1 MLRTRNDLINDYN
14 NLTMLTHIH
23 IWNFAIVEALDIELE
38 SGLSVLT
45 GETGAGKSILLD
57 ALGLALGDRA
67 DSTVIRHGESR
78 AEISVTF
85 NTSQA
90 TNAEVWLKEHE
101 LDSEHEC
108 IIRRTVN
115 EKGPSKAFING
126 KPATVQQL
134 RELAE
139 MLVDLH
145 GQHEHQSLMKA
156 EVQQQLLDDYASHSD
171 LVSKVSTS
179 FSEWNKLNT
188 EFKKLNSA
196 KNEQDHRLDLLRYQ
210 VNELET
216 LNLQTGESEKLDI
229 EHKRLSNASQ
239 LLQTTELAL
248 HVLQENDKD
257 SISQQLSHFTL
268 ELQQL
273 GKTDNKLNEIAG
285 LLDNAMIQVNEAS
298 SELHQ
303 YVDNLELDPQ
313 RLSYLDERISTIHNL
328 ARKHHVNPDE
338 LPALLEDLQKELDS
352 IENADGHLEKLQQ
365 DIVITASTYQQAAND
380 LSKSR
385 TNVAKIL
392 STKVSENMQELGM
405 EGGTFEVA
413 LNAYEAESFH
423 ANGNEQIE
431 FLVSANP
438 GSPAKSLSKVAS
450 GGEISRISLAI
461 QVITAESTRIPTLIF
476 DEVDVGIGGRVAE
489 IVGRK
494 LKQLANHRQVICV
507 THLAQVAALGD
518 HHLQVS
524 KQSDSATTISQID
537 YLGTQQRVKEL
548 ARMMGGIE
556 ITEQTLSHAEEMLS
570 KVGNG

>member
-1 MLRTRNDLINDYN
+1 
-14 NLTMLTHIH
+14 MLTHIH

-38 SGLSVLT
+38 PGLSVLT

-85 NTSQA
+85 DTSNA
-90 TNAEVWLKEHE
+90 INAEAWLKEHE

-108 IIRRTVN
+108 IIRRTVS

-126 KPATVQQL
+126 RSATVQQL

-156 EVQQQLLDDYASHSD
+156 DVQQQLLDDYANHSD
-171 LVSKVSTS
+171 LVNKVADS
-179 FSEWNKLNT
+179 FKGWNKLNT
-188 EFKKLNSA
+188 EFKRLSSA
-196 KNEQDHRLDLLRYQ
+196 KNEQDHRLDLLKYQ

-216 LNLQTGESEKLDI
+216 LNLQVGESEKLDV
-229 EHKRLSNASQ
+229 EYKRLSNAS
-239 LLQTTELAL
+239 LLIQTTEQTLHAL
-248 HVLQENDKD
+248 DNSEKTSV
-257 SISQQLSHFTL
+257 SQQLSHFTS

-273 GKTDNKLNEIAG
+273 GKTDSKLNDIAS
-285 LLDNAMIQVNEAS
+285 LLDSASIQINEAT

-303 YVDNLELDPQ
+303 YIDNLELDPQ
-313 RLSYLDERISTIHNL
+313 RLNYLDERIGTIHNL
-328 ARKHHVNPDE
+328 ARKHNVNPDE
-338 LPALLEDLQKELDS
+338 LPELFERLQKELDS

-365 DIVITASTYQQAAND
+365 EIEKTAKTYETASKKLSISRLKAAE
-380 LSKSR
+380 
-385 TNVAKIL
+385 VL
-392 STKVSENMQELGM
+392 STKVTDNMQELGM
-405 EGGTFEVA
+405 EGGAFVVA
-413 LNAYEAESFH
+413 LNTYETQSFH
-423 ANGNEQIE
+423 VNGNEQIE

-438 GSPAKSLSKVAS
+438 GSPAKPLTKVAS

-461 QVITAESTRIPTLIF
+461 QVIAAESTRIPTLIF

-489 IVGRK
+489 IVGLK
-494 LKQLANHRQVICV
+494 LKELAEHRQVICV
-507 THLAQVAALGD
+507 THLAQVAALGE

-524 KQSDSATTISQID
+524 KQSDSATTISQIN
-537 YLGTQQRVKEL
+537 YLDKPLRVKEL

-556 ITEQTLSHAEEMLS
+556 ITKQTLSHAEEMLS
-570 KVGNG
+570 KVS

>member
-1 MLRTRNDLINDYN
+1 
-14 NLTMLTHIH
+14 MLTHIH

-38 SGLSVLT
+38 PNLSVLT

-67 DSTVIRHGESR
+67 DSTVIRHGQSR

-85 NTSQA
+85 DTSQA
-90 TNAEVWLKEHE
+90 ANAEAWLKEHD
-101 LDSEHEC
+101 LDSECEC

-156 EVQQQLLDDYASHSD
+156 DVQQQLLDDYAKHSS
-171 LVSKVSTS
+171 LVNEVSTS
-179 FSEWNKLNT
+179 FREWNKLNT
-188 EFKKLNSA
+188 EFKKLNAA
-196 KNEQDHRLDLLRYQ
+196 KNEQDHRLDLLKYQ
-210 VNELET
+210 VNELES
-216 LNLQTGESEKLDI
+216 LDLKMDESEKLDI
-229 EHKRLSNASQ
+229 EYKRLSNASQ
-239 LLQTTELAL
+239 LIQTTEKTLQAL
-248 HVLQENDKD
+248 EDNDKG
-257 SISQQLSHFTL
+257 SVSHQLNHFTI

-273 GKTDNKLNEIAG
+273 GKTDSKLNDIAS
-285 LLDNAMIQVNEAS
+285 LLDNAVIQISEAN

-313 RLSYLDERISTIHNL
+313 RLNYLDERIATIHNL
-328 ARKHHVNPDE
+328 ARKHQVSPNE
-338 LPALLEDLQKELDS
+338 LPALFIRLEKELDS
-352 IENADGHLEKLQQ
+352 IENADGHLETLQQ
-365 DIVITASTYQQAAND
+365 EIEATAKIYVTASKKLSLSRLKAAE
-380 LSKSR
+380 
-385 TNVAKIL
+385 VL
-392 STKVSENMQELGM
+392 STKVTENMQELGM
-405 EGGTFEVA
+405 EGGSFVVG
-413 LNAYEAESFH
+413 LNAYEESSFH
-423 ANGNEQIE
+423 LNGNEQIE

-461 QVITAESTRIPTLIF
+461 QVIAAESTRIPTLIF

-489 IVGRK
+489 IVGLK
-494 LKQLANHRQVICV
+494 LKELASHRQVICV
-507 THLAQVAALGD
+507 THLAQVAALGE

-524 KQSDSATTISQID
+524 KQSDSATTISQIN
-537 YLGTQQRVKEL
+537 YLDKPLRVKEL

-556 ITEQTLSHAEEMLS
+556 ITKQTLSHAEEMLD
-570 KVGNG
+570 KVEIS

>member
-1 MLRTRNDLINDYN
+1 MLLRNDLINDYTN
-14 NLTMLTHIH
+14 QPMLTHIH

-38 SGLSVLT
+38 PGLSVLT

-67 DSTVIRHGESR
+67 DSTIIRHGENR

-85 NTSQA
+85 DTREA
-90 TNAEVWLKEHE
+90 ANAEAWLKEHE

-134 RELAE
+134 RELGE

-145 GQHEHQSLMKA
+145 GQHEHQSLMKTD
-156 EVQQQLLDDYASHSD
+156 VQQQLLDDYADHAE
-171 LVSKVSTS
+171 LLSKVKSHYKNWHQLKTELEKLSTAK
-179 FSEWNKLNT
+179 SER
-188 EFKKLNSA
+188 
-196 KNEQDHRLDLLRYQ
+196 DHRLDLLRYQ

-216 LNLQTGESEKLDI
+216 LDLQAGESEQLDK

-239 LLQTTELAL
+239 LVQTTEKTLHAL
-248 HVLQENDKD
+248 EEDDNGA
-257 SISQQLSHFTL
+257 ITQQLNHLTQ
-268 ELQQL
+268 ELQSL
-273 GKTDNKLNEIAG
+273 GKTDNKLNDIAG
-285 LLDNAMIQVNEAS
+285 LLDSAAIQLNEAS
-298 SELHQ
+298 SELRH
-303 YVDNLELDPQ
+303 YLDNLDLDPQ
-313 RLSYLDERISTIHNL
+313 RLGELDDRIGSVHSL
-328 ARKHHVNPDE
+328 ARKHQVSADE
-338 LPALLEDLQKELDS
+338 LVELLPKLQQELHSLENADVRLESLQKE
-352 IENADGHLEKLQQ
+352 IDG
-365 DIVITASTYQQAAND
+365 AAANYQEAAD
-380 LSKSR
+380 KLSKSR
-385 TNVAKIL
+385 AKAAKAL
-392 STKVSENMQELGM
+392 SEKVSASMSELGM
-405 EGGTFEVA
+405 EGGKFEAA
-413 LNAYEAESFH
+413 LKTYDNDSFH

-438 GSPAKSLSKVAS
+438 GQPPKSLTKVAS

-461 QVITAESTRIPTLIF
+461 QVIAAESTRIPTLIF

-489 IVGRK
+489 IVGMK
-494 LKQLANHRQVICV
+494 LKQLAAHRQVICV

-524 KQSDSATTISQID
+524 KQSDSATTISQIN
-537 YLGTQQRVKEL
+537 YLDKQQRVNEL

-556 ITEQTLSHAEEMLS
+556 ITQQTLSHAEEMLG
-570 KVGNG
+570 KVGSG

>member
-1 MLRTRNDLINDYN
+1 
-14 NLTMLTHIH
+14 MLTHIH

-67 DSTVIRHGESR
+67 DSSVIRHGQKR

-85 NTSQA
+85 DTSKA
-90 TNAEVWLKEHE
+90 SNAEAWLKEHE
-101 LDSEHEC
+101 LDSENEC
-108 IIRRTVN
+108 IIRRTVS

-134 RELAE
+134 RSLAE

-156 EVQQQLLDDYASHSD
+156 EVQQQLLDDYAHHKD
-171 LVSKVSTS
+171 LLTQVSSNYKN
-179 FSEWNKLNT
+179 WNKFNSEYKRLS
-188 EFKKLNSA
+188 SA

-216 LNLQTGESEKLDI
+216 LNLQTGESQQLDI
-229 EHKRLSNASQ
+229 EYKRLSNASQ
-239 LLQTTELAL
+239 LLQTTEQTLIAL
-248 HVLQENDKD
+248 EESDEG
-257 SISQQLSHFTL
+257 SISQQLNHFTV

-273 GKTDNKLNEIAG
+273 GKTDNKLNDIAD
-285 LLDNAMIQVNEAS
+285 LLDGAMIQINEAS
-298 SELHQ
+298 SELHH

-313 RLSYLDERISTIHNL
+313 RLSYLDERISSIHNL
-328 ARKHHVNPDE
+328 ARKHQVNAEE
-338 LPALLEDLQKELDS
+338 LPELLERLKNELDA
-352 IENADGHLEKLQQ
+352 IENADVHLESLQQ
-365 DIVITASTYQQAAND
+365 NIQQAANEYVSAANK

-385 TNVAKIL
+385 LKAAKVL
-392 STKVSENMQELGM
+392 SKKVSENMHELGM
-405 EGGTFEVA
+405 ENGRFEVA
-413 LNAYEAESFH
+413 LNAYAADSFH
-423 ANGNEQIE
+423 ANGNEQVE

-438 GSPAKSLSKVAS
+438 GQPPKSLTKVAS

-461 QVITAESTRIPTLIF
+461 QVIAAQAMRIPTLIF

-489 IVGRK
+489 IVGHK
-494 LKQLANHRQVICV
+494 LKELAEHRQVICV

-518 HHLQVS
+518 HHLHVS
-524 KQSDSATTISQID
+524 KQSDSATTISQIN
-537 YLGTQQRVKEL
+537 YLDKNLRVNEL

-556 ITEQTLSHAEEMLS
+556 ITEHTLNHAKEMLS
-570 KVGNG
+570 KVS

>member
-1 MLRTRNDLINDYN
+1 
-14 NLTMLTHIH
+14 MLTHIH

-85 NTSQA
+85 DTSKA
-90 TNAEVWLKEHE
+90 KNAELWLKEHE

-145 GQHEHQSLMKA
+145 GQHEHQSLMKL
-156 EVQQQLLDDYASHSD
+156 EVQQQLLDDYANHSD
-171 LVSKVSTS
+171 LVKKVSTS
-179 FSEWNKLNT
+179 FKEWNKLNN
-188 EFKKLNSA
+188 EFKKLSAA
-196 KNEQDHRLDLLRYQ
+196 KNEQDHRLDLLKYQ
-210 VNELET
+210 VNELEA
-216 LNLQTGESEKLDI
+216 LNLQKDESKNLDI
-229 EHKRLSNASQ
+229 EYKRLSNASQ
-239 LLQTTELAL
+239 LLQTAEQTLHAL
-248 HVLQENDKD
+248 DENDKG
-257 SISQQLSHFTL
+257 SVSQQLSHFTL

-273 GKTDNKLNEIAG
+273 GKTDNKLNDIAS
-285 LLDNAMIQVNEAS
+285 LLYNAQIQINEAS

-303 YVDNLELDPQ
+303 YIDSLELDPQ
-313 RLSYLDERISTIHNL
+313 RLSYLDERISTVHNL
-328 ARKHHVNPDE
+328 ARKHQVNPDE
-338 LPALLEDLQKELDS
+338 LPDLFEKLQKELDS
-352 IENADGHLEKLQQ
+352 IENADVHLETLQQ
-365 DIVITASTYQQAAND
+365 DIATTAEHYRQAAST

-385 TNVAKIL
+385 LKAAKIL

-413 LNAYEAESFH
+413 LNSYAEGAFH
-423 ANGNEQIE
+423 ANGNEQVE

-461 QVITAESTRIPTLIF
+461 QVIAAESTRIPTLIF

-489 IVGRK
+489 IVGLK
-494 LKQLANHRQVICV
+494 LKELAAHRQVICV
-507 THLAQVAALGD
+507 THLAQVAALGE

-524 KQSDSATTISQID
+524 KQSDAATTISQIN
-537 YLGTQQRVKEL
+537 YLDKPLRVKEL

-556 ITEQTLSHAEEMLS
+556 ITDQTLSHAEEMLARI
-570 KVGNG
+570 GNG

>member
-1 MLRTRNDLINDYN
+1 
-14 NLTMLTHIH
+14 MLTHIH
-23 IWNFAIVEALDIELE
+23 IWNVAIVEALDIELE

-67 DSTVIRHGESR
+67 DSTIIRHGENR

-85 NTSQA
+85 DTRQA
-90 TNAEVWLKEHE
+90 VNAESWLKEHE

-108 IIRRTVN
+108 IIRRTVS

-156 EVQQQLLDDYASHSD
+156 DIQQQLLDDYADHSH
-171 LVSKVSTS
+171 LVDKVYSS
-179 FSEWNKLNT
+179 FKEWNKLNT
-188 EFKKLNSA
+188 EFKKLNAA

-216 LNLQTGESEKLDI
+216 LNIQPGESKKLDI
-229 EHKRLSNASQ
+229 EYKRLSNASQ
-239 LLQTTELAL
+239 LLQTTEQTLHAL
-248 HVLQENDKD
+248 EESDHG
-257 SISQQLSHFTL
+257 SISYQLSHFTVA
-268 ELQQL
+268 LQQL
-273 GKTDNKLNEIAG
+273 AKKDNKLNDIAN
-285 LLDNAMIQVNEAS
+285 LLDNAMIQINEAS

-303 YVDNLELDPQ
+303 YVDSLELDPQ
-313 RLSYLDERISTIHNL
+313 RLSYLDERISNIHTL
-328 ARKHHVNPDE
+328 ARKHHVDPDE
-338 LPALLEDLQKELDS
+338 LPELLERLQKELDS
-352 IENADGHLEKLQQ
+352 IENADEHLEKLQQ
-365 DIVITASTYQQAAND
+365 GIANTVSSYHQAAND

-385 TNVAKIL
+385 IKAAKIL

-405 EGGTFEVA
+405 QGGIFEVA
-413 LNAYEAESFH
+413 LNAYEEDSFH
-423 ANGNEQIE
+423 SNGKEQIE

-438 GSPAKSLSKVAS
+438 GQPVKSLSKVAS

-461 QVITAESTRIPTLIF
+461 QVIAAESTRIPTLIF

-489 IVGRK
+489 IVGHK
-494 LKQLANHRQVICV
+494 LRQLAEHRQVICV
-507 THLAQVAALGD
+507 THLAQVAALGK

-524 KQSDSATTISQID
+524 KQSDSATTISQIN
-537 YLGTQQRVKEL
+537 YLDKPERVKEL

-556 ITEQTLSHAEEMLS
+556 ITQQTLSHAEEMLG
-570 KVGNG
+570 KVG

>member
-1 MLRTRNDLINDYN
+1 
-14 NLTMLTHIH
+14 MLTHIH

-38 SGLSVLT
+38 PSLSVLT

-85 NTSQA
+85 DTSKA
-90 TNAEVWLKEHE
+90 INAEAWLKEHE

-108 IIRRTVN
+108 IIRRTVS

-126 KPATVQQL
+126 RSATVQQL

-156 EVQQQLLDDYASHSD
+156 DVQQQLLDDYANHSN
-171 LVSKVSTS
+171 LVNKVATS
-179 FSEWNKLNT
+179 FKEWNKLNT
-188 EFKKLNSA
+188 EYKKLSTA
-196 KNEQDHRLDLLRYQ
+196 KNDQDHRLDLLKYQ

-216 LNLQTGESEKLDI
+216 LNLQVGESKKLDV
-229 EHKRLSNASQ
+229 EYKRLSNASQ
-239 LLQTTELAL
+239 LIQTTEQTLHAL
-248 HVLQENDKD
+248 EQSDKG
-257 SISQQLSHFTL
+257 SISQQLSHFTS

-273 GKTDNKLNEIAG
+273 GKTDSKLNDIAS
-285 LLDNAMIQVNEAS
+285 LLDNASIQINEAT
-298 SELHQ
+298 SELQQ

-313 RLSYLDERISTIHNL
+313 RLSYLDERIGTIHNL
-328 ARKHHVNPDE
+328 ARKHNVNPDE
-338 LPALLEDLQKELDS
+338 LPELFERLQKELDS

-365 DIVITASTYQQAAND
+365 DIIIIAESYKQAANA
-380 LSKSR
+380 LTKSR
-385 TNVAKIL
+385 TKSAKVL
-392 STKVSENMQELGM
+392 STKVTENMQELGM
-405 EGGTFEVA
+405 EGGVFEVS
-413 LNAYEAESFH
+413 LSNYDTGSFNK
-423 ANGNEQIE
+423 NGNEQIE

-438 GSPAKSLSKVAS
+438 GSPAKSLTKVAS

-461 QVITAESTRIPTLIF
+461 QVIAAESTRIPTLIF

-489 IVGRK
+489 IVGLK
-494 LKQLANHRQVICV
+494 LKQLAAHRQVICV
-507 THLAQVAALGD
+507 THLAQVAALGT

-524 KQSDSATTISQID
+524 KQSDSATTISQIN
-537 YLGTQQRVKEL
+537 YLDKPLRVKEL

-556 ITEQTLSHAEEMLS
+556 ITEQTLSHAEEMLE
-570 KVGNG
+570 KVSNG

>member
-1 MLRTRNDLINDYN
+1 
-14 NLTMLTHIH
+14 MLTHIH

-67 DSTVIRHGESR
+67 DSTIIRHGENR

-85 NTSQA
+85 DTRKA
-90 TNAEVWLKEHE
+90 TNAEAWLREHE

-145 GQHEHQSLMKA
+145 GQHEHQSLMKI
-156 EVQQQLLDDYASHSD
+156 EIQQQLLDDFANHSE
-171 LVSKVSTS
+171 LVNKVNTA
-179 FSEWNKLNT
+179 FKEWNKLNT

-210 VNELET
+210 VNELES
-216 LNLQTGESEKLDI
+216 LNLQVGESNKLDT

-239 LLQTTELAL
+239 LLQTTEQTLYAL
-248 HVLQENDKD
+248 EESDNG

-273 GKTDNKLNEIAG
+273 GKTDNKLNDIAG
-285 LLDNAMIQVNEAS
+285 LLDNATIQVNEAS
-298 SELHQ
+298 SELRQ

-313 RLSYLDERISTIHNL
+313 RLSFLDERISNIHNL
-328 ARKHHVNPDE
+328 ARKHQVNPDD
-338 LPALLEDLQKELDS
+338 LPSLLEDLHKELDS
-352 IENADGHLEKLQQ
+352 IENADDYLEKLQQ
-365 DIVITASTYQQAAND
+365 DIANTSSIYQHAAKD
-380 LSKSR
+380 LTKSR
-385 TNVAKIL
+385 IKAAKTL
-392 STKVSENMQELGM
+392 STKVSESMQELGM
-405 EGGTFEVA
+405 EGGIFEVA
-413 LNAYEAESFH
+413 LNTYESDSYH

-431 FLVSANP
+431 FLVSSNP
-438 GSPAKSLSKVAS
+438 GQPPKSLSKVAS

-461 QVITAESTRIPTLIF
+461 QVIAAESTRIPTLIF

-489 IVGRK
+489 IVGLK
-494 LKQLANHRQVICV
+494 LKQLASHRQVICV
-507 THLAQVAALGD
+507 THLAQVAALGE
-518 HHLQVS
+518 HHMQVS
-524 KQSDSATTISQID
+524 KQSDAATTISQIN
-537 YLGTQQRVKEL
+537 YLDKQQRVNEL

-556 ITEQTLSHAEEMLS
+556 ITQQTLSHAEEMLD

>member
-1 MLRTRNDLINDYN
+1 
-14 NLTMLTHIH
+14 MLTHIH

-38 SGLSVLT
+38 AGLSVLT

-85 NTSQA
+85 DTSKSK
-90 TNAEVWLKEHE
+90 NAESWLKEHE

-108 IIRRTVN
+108 IIRRTVS

-156 EVQQQLLDDYASHSD
+156 DVQQQLLDDYADHADVLTQVNSYF
-171 LVSKVSTS
+171 KQ
-179 FSEWNKLNT
+179 WNALNT
-188 EFKKLNSA
+188 EFKKLSSA

-216 LNLQTGESEKLDI
+216 LNLQVGESKKLDT
-229 EHKRLSNASQ
+229 EHKRLSNASL
-239 LLQTTELAL
+239 LLQTTEQTLHAL
-248 HVLQENDKD
+248 EENDNS
-257 SISQQLSHFTL
+257 SISQQLNHFTL

-273 GKTDNKLNEIAG
+273 GKTDNKLNDIAS
-285 LLDNAMIQVNEAS
+285 LLEGAMIQINEAS

-313 RLSYLDERISTIHNL
+313 RLNYLDERISSIHNL
-328 ARKHHVNPDE
+328 ARKHQVNPDE
-338 LPALLEDLQKELDS
+338 LPELLERLQNELDS
-352 IENADGHLEKLQQ
+352 IENADVHLETLQK
-365 DIVITASTYQQAAND
+365 DIQNATNEYQKAAAVLTKNRTKAAKT
-380 LSKSR
+380 LSS
-385 TNVAKIL
+385 
-392 STKVSENMQELGM
+392 KVSQNMQELGM
-405 EGGTFEVA
+405 EGGRFEVA
-413 LNAYEAESFH
+413 LNAFEKDQFH

-438 GSPAKSLSKVAS
+438 GQPPKSLTKVAS

-461 QVITAESTRIPTLIF
+461 QVIAAESTRIPTLIF

-489 IVGRK
+489 IVGHK
-494 LKQLANHRQVICV
+494 LKELAGHRQVICV
-507 THLAQVAALGD
+507 THLAQVAALGN

-524 KQSDSATTISQID
+524 KQSDSATTISQIN
-537 YLGTQQRVKEL
+537 YLDKPLRVKEL

-556 ITEQTLSHAEEMLS
+556 ITEQTLSHAQEMLS
-570 KVGNG
+570 KVS

>member
-1 MLRTRNDLINDYN
+1 
-14 NLTMLTHIH
+14 MLTHIH

-38 SGLSVLT
+38 PSLSVLT

-67 DSTVIRHGESR
+67 DNTVIRHGESR

-85 NTSQA
+85 DTSKSA
-90 TNAEVWLKEHE
+90 NAEAWLKEHE

-108 IIRRTVN
+108 IIRRTVSL
-115 EKGPSKAFING
+115 KGPSKAFING

-156 EVQQQLLDDYASHSD
+156 DVQQQLLDDYANHSD
-171 LVSKVSTS
+171 LVIKVAHSYK
-179 FSEWNKLNT
+179 EWNKLNT
-188 EFKKLNSA
+188 EFKKLSTA
-196 KNEQDHRLDLLRYQ
+196 KNEQDNRLDLLKYQ

-216 LNLQTGESEKLDI
+216 LGLQVGESEKLDV
-229 EHKRLSNASQ
+229 EHKRLSNAS
-239 LLQTTELAL
+239 LLIQTTEQTLHAL
-248 HVLQENDKD
+248 EQSDKG
-257 SISQQLSHFTL
+257 SISQQLVHFTS

-273 GKTDNKLNEIAG
+273 GKSDNKLTEIAS
-285 LLDNAMIQVNEAS
+285 LLDNASIQISEAS

-303 YVDNLELDPQ
+303 YIDNLELDPQ

-328 ARKHHVNPDE
+328 SRKHNVTPNE
-338 LPALLEDLQKELDS
+338 LPSLFERLEKELDS

-365 DIVITASTYQQAAND
+365 DIVLTAKAYQQVANA
-380 LSKSR
+380 LTKSR
-385 TNVAKIL
+385 IKTAKTL

-405 EGGTFEVA
+405 EGGAFEVA
-413 LNAYEAESFH
+413 LNTFEAELFH
-423 ANGNEQIE
+423 SIGNEQVE

-438 GSPAKSLSKVAS
+438 GSPAKSLTKVAS

-461 QVITAESTRIPTLIF
+461 QVIAAESTRIPTLIF

-489 IVGRK
+489 IVGLK
-494 LKQLANHRQVICV
+494 LKQLAEHRQVICV
-507 THLAQVAALGD
+507 THLAQVAALGE

-524 KQSDSATTISQID
+524 KQSDSATTISQIN
-537 YLGTQQRVKEL
+537 YLDKPLRVKEL

-556 ITEQTLSHAEEMLS
+556 ITDQTLSHAEEMLS
-570 KVGNG
+570 KVS

>member
-1 MLRTRNDLINDYN
+1 
-14 NLTMLTHIH
+14 MLTHIH

-67 DSTVIRHGESR
+67 DSTVIRHGEKR

-85 NTSQA
+85 DTSNSA
-90 TNAEVWLKEHE
+90 NAEAWLKEHE

-108 IIRRTVN
+108 IIRRTVS

-156 EVQQQLLDDYASHSD
+156 DIQQQLLDDYAAHTD
-171 LVSKVSTS
+171 LVNKVSVS
-179 FSEWNKLNT
+179 FKEWNKLNT
-188 EFKKLNSA
+188 EFKKLSSA
-196 KNEQDHRLDLLRYQ
+196 KNEQDSRLDLLRYQ

-216 LNLQTGESEKLDI
+216 LNIQVGESEKLDV
-229 EHKRLSNASQ
+229 EYKRLSNASQ
-239 LLQTTELAL
+239 LLQTTEQTLQAL
-248 HVLQENDKD
+248 EESDKG
-257 SISQQLSHFTL
+257 SISQQLNHFTS

-273 GKTDNKLNEIAG
+273 GKTDNKLNDIAS
-285 LLDNAMIQVNEAS
+285 LLDNAMIQINEAS

-303 YVDNLELDPQ
+303 YVDNLEMDPQ
-313 RLSYLDERISTIHNL
+313 RLSYLDERIGTIHNL
-328 ARKHHVNPDE
+328 ARKHQVEPDE
-338 LPALLEDLQKELDS
+338 LPALFEQIQKELDS
-352 IENADGHLEKLQQ
+352 IENADGHLEQLQK
-365 DIVITASTYQQAAND
+365 DIIITANKYKQAAND

-385 TNVAKIL
+385 MKAAKVL
-392 STKVSENMQELGM
+392 SSKVSENMQELGM
-405 EGGTFEVA
+405 EGGRFEVA
-413 LNAYEAESFH
+413 LNQYDTESFH

-438 GSPAKSLSKVAS
+438 GSPTKSLSKVAS

-461 QVITAESTRIPTLIF
+461 QVIAAESTRIPTLIF

-489 IVGRK
+489 IVGLK
-494 LKQLANHRQVICV
+494 LKQLASHRQVICV
-507 THLAQVAALGD
+507 THLAQVAALGE

-524 KQSDSATTISQID
+524 KQSDSAATISQIN
-537 YLGTQQRVKEL
+537 YLDKQKRVEEL

-570 KVGNG
+570 KAS

>member
-1 MLRTRNDLINDYN
+1 
-14 NLTMLTHIH
+14 MLTHIH

-38 SGLSVLT
+38 PGLSVLT

-85 NTSQA
+85 DT
-90 TNAEVWLKEHE
+90 TNAENAENWLKEHE

-126 KPATVQQL
+126 KPATVVQL

-145 GQHEHQSLMKA
+145 GQHEHQSLMKT
-156 EVQQQLLDDYASHSD
+156 EVQQQLLDDYAKHSD
-171 LVSKVSTS
+171 LVNTVSNS
-179 FSEWNKLNT
+179 FKEWNKLNT

-196 KNEQDHRLDLLRYQ
+196 KNEQDHRLDLLKYQ

-216 LNLQTGESEKLDI
+216 LNLQVGESEKLDV
-229 EHKRLSNASQ
+229 EFKRLSNAS
-239 LLQTTELAL
+239 LLIQTTEQTLHAL
-248 HVLQENDKD
+248 EENGKD
-257 SISQQLSHFTL
+257 SISHQLSHFTS
-268 ELQQL
+268 ELQKL
-273 GKTDNKLNEIAG
+273 GKTDNKLNDIAS
-285 LLDNAMIQVNEAS
+285 LLDNATIQISEAT

-303 YVDNLELDPQ
+303 YIDNLELDPQ
-313 RLSYLDERISTIHNL
+313 RLNYLDERIGTIHNL
-328 ARKHHVNPDE
+328 ARKHQVNPDE
-338 LPALLEDLQKELDS
+338 LPALFERLQTELDS
-352 IENADGHLEKLQQ
+352 IENADEHLESLQQ
-365 DIVITASTYQQAAND
+365 EISNAENTYKKAANK
-380 LSKSR
+380 LSISR
-385 TNVAKIL
+385 LKAAEVL
-392 STKVSENMQELGM
+392 STKVTENMQELGM
-405 EGGTFEVA
+405 EGGAFVVA
-413 LNAYEAESFH
+413 LNAYESELFH
-423 ANGNEQIE
+423 ANGNEKIE

-438 GSPAKSLSKVAS
+438 GSPAKPLSKVAS

-461 QVITAESTRIPTLIF
+461 QVIAAESTRIPTLIF

-489 IVGRK
+489 IVGLK
-494 LKQLANHRQVICV
+494 LKQLAAHRQVICV

-524 KQSDSATTISQID
+524 KQSDSATTISQIN
-537 YLGTQQRVKEL
+537 YLDKNSRINEL

-556 ITEQTLSHAEEMLS
+556 ITQQTLSHAEEMLER
-570 KVGNG
+570 VGNS

>member
-1 MLRTRNDLINDYN
+1 
-14 NLTMLTHIH
+14 MLTHIH

-85 NTSQA
+85 DTTEA
-90 TNAEVWLKEHE
+90 KNAEAWLKEHE

-108 IIRRTVN
+108 IIRRTVS

-126 KPATVQQL
+126 KPATIQQL

-156 EVQQQLLDDYASHSD
+156 DIQQQLLDDYANHSV
-171 LVSKVSTS
+171 LVNQVSLS
-179 FSEWNKLNT
+179 FKKWNKLNT
-188 EFKKLNSA
+188 EFNKLNSA

-210 VNELET
+210 VNELEA
-216 LNLQTGESEKLDI
+216 LNLQVGESDKLDI

-239 LLQTTELAL
+239 LLQTTEQTLYAL
-248 HVLQENDKD
+248 EENDKGA
-257 SISQQLSHFTL
+257 ISQQLSQLTT

-273 GKTDNKLNEIAG
+273 GKTDSNLNDIAG
-285 LLDNAMIQVNEAS
+285 LLDNATIQINEAS
-298 SELHQ
+298 SELRQ
-303 YVDNLELDPQ
+303 YVDSLELDPQ
-313 RLSYLDERISTIHNL
+313 RLSYLEERIGNIHTL
-328 ARKHHVNPDE
+328 ARKHQVNPDE
-338 LPALLEDLQKELDS
+338 LPALQENLHRELDS
-352 IENADGHLEKLQQ
+352 IENADDHLEKLQQ
-365 DIVITASTYQQAAND
+365 EIANTSAAYQQAAND
-380 LSKSR
+380 LTKSR
-385 TNVAKIL
+385 TKAAKVL

-405 EGGTFEVA
+405 EGGIFEVA
-413 LNAYEAESFH
+413 LNAYESDSFH
-423 ANGNEQIE
+423 AIGNEQIE
-431 FLVSANP
+431 FLVSSNP
-438 GSPAKSLSKVAS
+438 GQPPKSLTKVAS

-461 QVITAESTRIPTLIF
+461 QVIAAESTRIPTLIF

-489 IVGRK
+489 IVGHK
-494 LKQLANHRQVICV
+494 LKQLAAHRQVICV
-507 THLAQVAALGD
+507 THLAQVAALGE

-524 KQSDSATTISQID
+524 KQSDSATTISQIN
-537 YLGTQQRVKEL
+537 YLNKQQRIEEL

-556 ITEQTLSHAEEMLS
+556 ITEQTLSHAEEMLG

>member
-1 MLRTRNDLINDYN
+1 
-14 NLTMLTHIH
+14 MLTHIH

-38 SGLSVLT
+38 PGLSVLT

-85 NTSQA
+85 DTSKVA
-90 TNAEVWLKEHE
+90 NAETWLKEHE

-108 IIRRTVN
+108 IIRRTVS

-156 EVQQQLLDDYASHSD
+156 DIQQQLLDDYANHSD
-171 LVSKVSTS
+171 LVTKVSTS
-179 FSEWNKLNT
+179 FKEWNKLNN
-188 EFKKLNSA
+188 EFNKLNTV

-216 LNLQTGESEKLDI
+216 INIQKGESKKLDI
-229 EHKRLSNASQ
+229 EHKRLSNASL
-239 LLQTTELAL
+239 LLQTTEQAL
-248 HVLQENDKD
+248 HALQESDKG
-257 SISQQLSHFTL
+257 SISQQLTYFTL

-273 GKTDNKLNEIAG
+273 GKTDNKLNEIAS
-285 LLDNAMIQVNEAS
+285 LLDNAMIQINEAS
-298 SELHQ
+298 TELHQ
-303 YVDNLELDPQ
+303 YVDSLELDPQ
-313 RLSYLDERISTIHNL
+313 RLSYLDERISSIHNL
-328 ARKHHVNPDE
+328 ARKHKVDADALPE
-338 LPALLEDLQKELDS
+338 LFEQLQKELDS
-352 IENADGHLEKLQQ
+352 IENADDHLEKLQQ
-365 DIVITASTYQQAAND
+365 DIAVIAKAYQEAAKA
-380 LSKSR
+380 LTQSR
-385 TNVAKIL
+385 TKVAKVL
-392 STKVSENMQELGM
+392 STKVTENMQELGM
-405 EGGTFEVA
+405 EGGAFEIA
-413 LNAYEAESFH
+413 LNPYETELFH
-423 ANGNEQIE
+423 SNGNEQIE

-461 QVITAESTRIPTLIF
+461 QVIAAESTRIPTLIF

-489 IVGRK
+489 IVGLK
-494 LKQLANHRQVICV
+494 LKQLATHRQVICV

-524 KQSDSATTISQID
+524 KQSDAATTISQIN
-537 YLGTQQRVKEL
+537 YLDKSQRVKEL

-556 ITEQTLSHAEEMLS
+556 ITQQTLSHAEEMLG

>member
-1 MLRTRNDLINDYN
+1 
-14 NLTMLTHIH
+14 MLTHIH

-38 SGLSVLT
+38 PGLSVLT

-67 DSTVIRHGESR
+67 DSTVIRHGENR

-85 NTSQA
+85 DTSKA
-90 TNAEVWLKEHE
+90 KNAEAWLKEHE

-115 EKGPSKAFING
+115 IKGPSKAFING
-126 KPATVQQL
+126 RSATIQQL

-145 GQHEHQSLMKA
+145 GQHEHQSLMKTD
-156 EVQQQLLDDYASHSD
+156 VQQQLLDDYANHSD
-171 LVSKVSTS
+171 LVTKVASS
-179 FSEWNKLNT
+179 FKEWNKLNT
-188 EFKKLNSA
+188 EFKQLSSA
-196 KNEQDHRLDLLRYQ
+196 KNEQDHRLDLLKYQ

-216 LNLQTGESEKLDI
+216 LNLQAGESEKLDI
-229 EHKRLSNASQ
+229 EYKRLSNASQ
-239 LLQTTELAL
+239 LIQTTEETLHAL
-248 HVLQENDKD
+248 EQSDKG
-257 SISQQLSHFTL
+257 SISQQLSRFIS

-273 GKTDNKLNEIAG
+273 GKTDSKLNDIAS
-285 LLDNAMIQVNEAS
+285 LLDNATIQIAEAT
-298 SELHQ
+298 SELHI

-313 RLSYLDERISTIHNL
+313 RLSFLDERIGTIHNL
-328 ARKHHVNPDE
+328 ARKHNVNPDE
-338 LPALLEDLQKELDS
+338 LPELFERLQKELDS

-365 DIVITASTYQQAAND
+365 DIIITAKAYQQAAD
-380 LSKSR
+380 SLTKSR
-385 TNVAKIL
+385 TKSANIL

-405 EGGTFEVA
+405 EGGAFEIS
-413 LNAYEAESFH
+413 LNTYDAESFH
-423 ANGNEQIE
+423 ANGNELIE

-461 QVITAESTRIPTLIF
+461 QVIAAESTRIPTLIF

-489 IVGRK
+489 IVGLK

-524 KQSDSATTISQID
+524 KQSDSAVTISQIN
-537 YLGTQQRVKEL
+537 YLDKPLRVKEL

-556 ITEQTLSHAEEMLS
+556 ITQQTLSHAEEMLAN
-570 KVGNG
+570 VGNG

>member
-1 MLRTRNDLINDYN
+1 
-14 NLTMLTHIH
+14 MLTHIH

-85 NTSQA
+85 DTSKA
-90 TNAEVWLKEHE
+90 TNAETWLKERE

-108 IIRRTVN
+108 IIRRTVS

-126 KPATVQQL
+126 KPATIQQL

-156 EVQQQLLDDYASHSD
+156 DIQQQLLDDYANHSD
-171 LVSKVSTS
+171 LVKKVNKSYT
-179 FSEWNKLNT
+179 EWNKLNT
-188 EFKKLNSA
+188 EFTKLNAA

-210 VNELET
+210 VKELET
-216 LNLQTGESEKLDI
+216 LNIQMGESDKLDI
-229 EHKRLSNASQ
+229 EYKRLSNASQ
-239 LLQTTELAL
+239 LLQTTEQAL
-248 HVLQENDKD
+248 HALQESDKN
-257 SISQQLSHFTL
+257 SVSQQLNHFTA

-273 GKTDNKLNEIAG
+273 GKTDNKLNEIAS
-285 LLDNAMIQVNEAS
+285 LLDNAMIQINEAS

-303 YVDNLELDPQ
+303 YIDNLELDPQ
-313 RLSYLDERISTIHNL
+313 RLSYLDERIGSIHNL
-328 ARKHHVNPDE
+328 ARKHNIEPDGLPE
-338 LPALLEDLQKELDS
+338 LFERLQKELDS
-352 IENADGHLEKLQQ
+352 IENADEHLETLQQ
-365 DIVITASTYQQAAND
+365 DIADAAINYQQVANE

-385 TNVAKIL
+385 AKAAKTL
-392 STKVSENMQELGM
+392 STNVSENMQELGM
-405 EGGTFEVA
+405 EGGVFEVA
-413 LNAYEAESFH
+413 LNTYGTDSFH
-423 ANGNEQIE
+423 ANGNEYVE

-438 GSPAKSLSKVAS
+438 GSPTKSLSKVAS

-461 QVITAESTRIPTLIF
+461 QVIAAESTRIPTLIF

-507 THLAQVAALGD
+507 THLAQVAALGE

-524 KQSDSATTISQID
+524 KQSDSATTISQIN
-537 YLGTQQRVKEL
+537 YLDSQNRIEEI

-556 ITEQTLSHAEEMLS
+556 ITQQTLSHAEEMLG

>member
-1 MLRTRNDLINDYN
+1 
-14 NLTMLTHIH
+14 MLTHIH

-85 NTSQA
+85 DTSKA
-90 TNAEVWLKEHE
+90 KNAENWLKEHE

-108 IIRRTVN
+108 IIRRTVS

-126 KPATVQQL
+126 RSATVQQL

-156 EVQQQLLDDYASHSD
+156 DVQQQLLDDYANHSD
-171 LVSKVSTS
+171 LVTKVADS
-179 FSEWNKLNT
+179 FKKWNALNT
-188 EFKKLNSA
+188 EFKKLSTA
-196 KNEQDHRLDLLRYQ
+196 KNEQDNKLDLLRYQ

-216 LNLQTGESEKLDI
+216 LNLQIGESDSLDT
-229 EHKRLSNASQ
+229 EFKRLSNASQ
-239 LLQTTELAL
+239 LIQTTEQTLHAL
-248 HVLQENDKD
+248 EQSDNG
-257 SISQQLSHFTL
+257 SISQQLSHFTQ

-273 GKTDNKLNEIAG
+273 GKKDNKLNDIAS
-285 LLDNAMIQVNEAS
+285 LLDNAMIQISEAT

-313 RLSYLDERISTIHNL
+313 RLSFLDERIGTIHNL
-328 ARKHHVNPDE
+328 ARKHQVEPDE
-338 LPALLEDLQKELDS
+338 LPELFGRLQKELDS
-352 IENADGHLEKLQQ
+352 IENADGHLEQLQQ
-365 DIVITASTYQQAAND
+365 EIEAAAKTYQQAANA
-380 LSKSR
+380 LTKSR
-385 TNVAKIL
+385 IKAAKVL
-392 STKVSENMQELGM
+392 STKVTENMQELGM
-405 EGGTFEVA
+405 EGGAFEVA
-413 LNAYEAESFH
+413 LNTYETGAFH
-423 ANGNEQIE
+423 ANGNEQVE
-431 FLVSANP
+431 FLVAANK
-438 GSPAKSLSKVAS
+438 GSPAKSLNKVAS

-461 QVITAESTRIPTLIF
+461 QVIAAEATRIPTLIF

-489 IVGRK
+489 IVGLK
-494 LKQLANHRQVICV
+494 LKELAQHRQVICV
-507 THLAQVAALGD
+507 THLAQVAALGE

-524 KQSDSATTISQID
+524 KQSDSATTISQIN
-537 YLGTQQRVKEL
+537 YLDKPLRVKEL

-556 ITEQTLSHAEEMLS
+556 ITDQTLSHAEEMLS
-570 KVGNG
+570 KVS